1 MAEVDKRSCQL
12 GKVLTEAAADQAG
25 QGEDM
30 HAFWIAL
37 GIIVLVAG
45 FLDVFLTA
53 LNYDEAG
60 FLATRLCTLQW
71 RGLRSITR
79 RLSRRWRP
87 IALRQVTGLQIML
100 SVMTWLG
107 CVIVGFGFI
116 YYGRM
121 EGTNFQYDGHG
132 LGPGMFSAMYLSAAQ
147 LATVG
152 TSQITPETNLLRVLT
167 IAETLGGLVLV
178 TLILTFLLGV
188 YQVVRDLRRLSS
200 NFATVEPHVGDA
212 VVRLHSYF
220 PQGQPVGLDGYLQA
234 ISDSFWSYSDGL
246 RLHHITYYFQSGR
259 DQFSLPYALHMMVRT
274 IAALRWGLPSGHAA
288 TAQPVLTRLIPQFEA
303 FADYLHDQLGWTS
316 AAVPEVVSFDDFA
329 AARNDEAR
337 DVWLGRFLR
346 LNRDMARLARLDDNG
361 DTREIYER
369 YRQWLPFAYRA
380 EQVTAAVSR
389 DLDYQPLIHGG
400 DWPTHDR
407 AATAGPPTAR
417 TLARPWRVFLNRW
430 VAVPDPGLSRLA
442 SAAGATMSAASSVV
456 TLCLLLSFAG
466 APVLPAAMF
475 GGMVGMYAAITPN
488 DFTVTG
494 RRLTTMLMVLPAVIA
509 AALGAAVAPSFALG
523 SSVMAFVA
531 LLAVWIGGFG
541 DRLAALGQMAFM
553 AYYFTLLLQ
562 LPLPQFPAIAVA
574 AAIGTI
580 WAYLFRFLIFADH
593 PNRVLLGGLDS
604 FRARL
609 VLMFDPLIDAV
620 SAARWDPDKQ
630 IYADL
635 NQLHQTAAFLQ
646 GRLRVID
653 PSTSLGM
660 QARPGELRLLV
671 FDTELA
677 ADSVI
682 VAARNVAGA
691 GTTLPMVLRGKLAGM
706 LDRAQHQLHHRDSH
720 GAAPASALSAPAPSE
735 GSEGV
740 ARFSEDWPTNARR
753 LDEAVA
759 ELIRAAGSMR
769 RAQIAALADPSVA
782 AGEVTTETDLQA
794 APPGPISAQAPS
806 SAKSIDAWWST
817 PTSRRAIQTALAT
830 GLALL
835 GGAAVTTSTHQYWA
849 ALAAFLVLGGTSTV
863 EETRVKGFE
872 RVIGTI
878 AGAVIGFG
886 VIAFI
891 GADPFVVLP
900 LLAVCVFAAM
910 YLQPVSNTQ
919 TVFWLTMMLAL
930 LYELLGTLT
939 KETLQVRVLET
950 VIGAAIALGVATFV
964 LPIRTRQKVNDAG
977 VVFLKK
983 LDDIIETCLE
993 RLAGG
998 SDISSLANQTLSLDQ
1013 RFRQLI
1019 VRAEPLRSGAGS
1031 LSTDGI
1037 ERRLTSAAALTYYAR
1052 HLIKTTEV
1060 VAPGAAPLSAEA
1072 STKLGSVI
1080 RDNISTLIQVLNNEP
1095 TGTTHASEDLPLE
1108 PDAAPDQQRD
1118 GNAGREAAHYLVRIN
1133 QTIVTLIE
1141 ELTPDIADRAAA

>member
-1 MAEVDKRSCQL
+1 
-12 GKVLTEAAADQAG
+12 
-25 QGEDM
+25 M

-37 GIIVLVAG
+37 GIAVLVVG
-45 FLDVFLTA
+45 LLDVFLTA

-60 FLATRLCTLQW
+60 FLATRICRLQW
-71 RGLRSITR
+71 SGLRSITR

-87 IALRQVTGLQIML
+87 FALRQVTGLQIIL
-100 SVMTWLG
+100 SVATWLG
-107 CVIVGFGFI
+107 CVIFGFGFI
-116 YYGRM
+116 YYGLM
-121 EGTNFQYDGHG
+121 EGTNFQYDGRG
-132 LGPGMFSAMYLSAAQ
+132 LGAGMFGAIYLSAAQ

-152 TSQITPETNLLRVLT
+152 TSQITPETNVLRVLT
-167 IAETLGGLVLV
+167 IAETLSGLVLV

-188 YQVVRDLRRLSS
+188 YQVIRDLRALSS
-200 NFATVEPHVGDA
+200 NFATVEPDVGNA
-212 VVRLHSYF
+212 VARLNSFF
-220 PQGQPVGLDGYLQA
+220 PQGQPVGLDSYLQA
-234 ISDSFWSYSDGL
+234 ISESFWSYSDGL
-246 RLHHITYYFQSGR
+246 RLHHIAYYFQSGR
-259 DQFSLPYALHMMVRT
+259 DEFSLPYTLHMMVRT
-274 IAALRWGLPSGHAA
+274 LAALRWGLPSDHSASVEPA
-288 TAQPVLTRLIPQFEA
+288 LTRLIPQFEA
-303 FADYLHDQLGWTS
+303 FADYLHDELGWTS
-316 AAVPEVVSFDDFA
+316 AAVPEVVSFNDFA
-329 AARNDEAR
+329 AARPDETP

-346 LNRDMARLARLDDNG
+346 LNRDMARLARLDPNG
-361 DTREIYER
+361 DTREAYER

-400 DWPTHDR
+400 DARLTHDG
-407 AATAGPPTAR
+407 AATASPLAVR
-417 TLARPWRVFLNRW
+417 TLARPWWVFLNRW
-430 VAVPDPGLSRLA
+430 VAVPDPGFCRLA
-442 SAAGATMSAASSVV
+442 SAAGATLSAASTVV
-456 TLCLLLSFAG
+456 TLYLLLSFAG

-494 RRLTTMLMVLPAVIA
+494 RRFTTMLMVLPAVIA

-531 LLAVWIGGFG
+531 LLAVWIGGLG
-541 DRLAALGQMAFM
+541 PRLAALGQMAFI

-562 LPLPQFPAIAVA
+562 LPLPQFPAFAAA

-580 WAYLFRFLIFADH
+580 WAYLFRFVIFADH

-620 SAARWDPDKQ
+620 SAARWDPDINKQ

-660 QARPGELRLLV
+660 QVRPGELRLLV

-682 VAARNVAGA
+682 AAARNVARA
-691 GTTLPMVLRGKLAGM
+691 GTALPMVLRGKLAGM
-706 LDRAQHQLHHRDSH
+706 LDRAQHQLRHRDLH
-720 GAAPASALSAPAPSE
+720 GAAPASALAASAPSD

-740 ARFSEDWPTNARR
+740 ARFTEDWPGNARR

-759 ELIRAAGSMR
+759 ELIRAAGAMR
-769 RAQIAALADPSVA
+769 SAQIAALADPRVA

-794 APPGPISAQAPS
+794 APSGPISAQAPS
-806 SAKSIDAWWST
+806 SAKSIGPWWST
-817 PTSRRAIQTALAT
+817 STSRRAIQAALAT

-835 GGAAVTTSTHQYWA
+835 AGAAVTISTHQYWA

-863 EETRVKGFE
+863 EETRVKGVE

-886 VIAFI
+886 VIAI
-891 GADPFVVLP
+891 TGADPFVVLP

-910 YLQPVSNTQ
+910 YLQPVSNAQ

-964 LPIRTRQKVNDAG
+964 LPIRTRQKVNDAE
-977 VVFLKK
+977 VVFLKS
-983 LDDIIETCLE
+983 LDDIIGTCLE

-998 SDISSLANQTLSLDQ
+998 SDMSSLAGQTLSLGQ
-1013 RFRQLI
+1013 RFRQLT
-1019 VRAEPLRSGAGS
+1019 VRAAPLRRGAGF

-1060 VAPGAAPLSAEA
+1060 LAHGAAPLSAAA
-1072 STKLGSVI
+1072 STKLGSVTG
-1080 RDNISTLIQVLNNEP
+1080 DNISTLIRVLNSEP
-1095 TGTTHASEDLPLE
+1095 TGPTYGSEDLPLE
-1108 PDAAPDQQRD
+1108 FDAAPDQQGD

-1133 QTIVTLIE
+1133 QTILTLIQ
-1141 ELTPDIADRAAA
+1141 ELTPDIADRVAA